1 MKVAVLECTKKNQ
14 AWVDQSASLD
24 LDQVSEWSKEVERWE
39 SDSAEPNP
47 FEPRSTRVLINLDQY
62 TQLINL

>member
-1 MKVAVLECTKKNQ
+1 MKVAILERMKQNQ
-14 AWVDQSASLD
+14 AWVDQSTSLD
-24 LDQVSEWSKEVERWE
+24 SDQVSEWSKEVKRWE

>member
-1 MKVAVLECTKKNQ
+1 MKVAILERTKQNQ

-47 FEPRSTRVLINLDQY
+47 FEPWSTRALINPDQY

>member
-1 MKVAVLECTKKNQ
+1 MKVAILEHTKQNQ

-24 LDQVSEWSKEVERWE
+24 SDQVSEWSKEVERWE
-39 SDSAEPNP
+39 SNSAKPNP
-47 FEPRSTRVLINLDQY
+47 FEPRSTRALINPDQY

>member
-1 MKVAVLECTKKNQ
+1 MKVAILERTKQNQ
-14 AWVDQSASLD
+14 AWVDQSTSLD
-24 LDQVSEWSKEVERWE
+24 SDQVSEWSKEVERWE

-47 FEPRSTRVLINLDQY
+47 FEPRSTHALINPDRY

>member
-1 MKVAVLECTKKNQ
+1 MKVAILEHTKQNQ
-14 AWVDQSASLD
+14 AWLDQSASLD
-24 LDQVSEWSKEVERWE
+24 SDQVSEWSKEVERWE

-47 FEPRSTRVLINLDQY
+47 FEPQSTRALINPDQY

>member
-1 MKVAVLECTKKNQ
+1 MKVAVLERAKQNQ

-24 LDQVSEWSKEVERWE
+24 SDQVSEWSKEVERWE

-47 FEPRSTRVLINLDQY
+47 FEPRSTRALINPDQY

>member
-1 MKVAVLECTKKNQ
+1 MKVAILERTKQNQ
-14 AWVDQSASLD
+14 ALVDQSASLD

-47 FEPRSTRVLINLDQY
+47 FEPRSTRALINPDQY
-62 TQLINL
+62 IQVINV